1 MIDLLIPGLL
11 IGVSV
16 FALHR
21 RVDVMSALTEGAG
34 EGLRT
39 LVSIAPTL
47 IILMTAVTAL
57 RESGCFDLLTR
68 LLAPVC
74 RLLRIPP
81 EVVPLMLVRPVSGSA
96 ALAVC
101 TDLMRT
107 YGVDSPI
114 GRTAA
119 VMLGSSE
126 TTFYTLGVYFGA
138 AGVKRTRY
146 ALPAAILADAA
157 CFLSACICSRLFFA

>member
-1 MIDLLIPGLL
+1 MTELLIPLLL
-11 IGVSV
+11 I
-16 FALHR
+16 FACAYALRR
-21 RVDVMSALTEGAG
+21 RVDVMDALTTGAG

-39 LVSIAPTL
+39 LLSIAPTL

-57 RESGCFDLLTR
+57 RESGFPELLSR
-68 LLAPVC
+68 FVSPLC
-74 RLLRIPP
+74 RAVGIPP
-81 EVVPLMLVRPVSGSA
+81 EVVPLMLVRPISGSA
-96 ALAVC
+96 ALAVGA
-101 TDLMRT
+101 DLMRT

-126 TTFYTLGVYFGA
+126 TTFYTLSVYFGA

-146 ALPAAILADAA
+146 ALPAALLADAA
-157 CFLSACICSRLFFA
+157 CFLSACLCCRLFFD